1 MQFQKPKNSKSIG
14 GFRKV
19 FVNATTWVLLTC
31 TLNHS
36 SSLLASESHPN
47 NLDKACEF
55 ITNPTFD
62 SNKINDDGPNLI
74 LDRLGQKVA
83 ELKFQPS
90 KINWNLK
97 LNDRTQLNYKVDII
111 LARKFS

>member
-1 MQFQKPKNSKSIG
+1 MAIG
-14 GFRKV
+14 SFRKF

-55 ITNPTFD
+55 ITNPIFD
-62 SNKINDDGPNLI
+62 NNKIDNEKPNIIVDSFGKKVGNLNSNHQGLI
-74 LDRLGQKVA
+74 G
-83 ELKFQPS
+83 S
-90 KINWNLK
+90 
-97 LNDRTQLNYKVDII
+97 
-111 LARKFS
+111 